1 MEYQASSATLS
12 KKLSNGHSLSSKS
25 GYDGVISAPRSKL
38 RAPSFSSRVQDY
50 GEIFGGSEAS
60 RASSIP
66 FLDVPSLNGR
76 NISFDVRSSKLDY
89 STVFGGFGG
98 LDFAVSYEEL
108 VSEPKKRNGF
118 SEKAR

>member
-12 KKLSNGHSLSSKS
+12 KRLSSGHSLSSKS
-25 GYDGVISAPRSKL
+25 GYDGVLSAPSSKL
-38 RAPSFSSRVQDY
+38 RAPSFSSRVVQDY

-66 FLDVPSLNGR
+66 FLDVPALNG
-76 NISFDVRSSKLDY
+76 SKLDY

>member
-1 MEYQASSATLS
+1 M
-12 KKLSNGHSLSSKS
+12 
-25 GYDGVISAPRSKL
+25 YDGVFSAPSSKL

-50 GEIFGGSEAS
+50 GEIFGGPEAS
-60 RASSIP
+60 RASTIP
-66 FLDVPSLNGR
+66 FLDVPALNGR
-76 NISFDVRSSKLDY
+76 SISVDVRSSKLDY

-108 VSEPKKRNGF
+108 VSEPKKRKGF